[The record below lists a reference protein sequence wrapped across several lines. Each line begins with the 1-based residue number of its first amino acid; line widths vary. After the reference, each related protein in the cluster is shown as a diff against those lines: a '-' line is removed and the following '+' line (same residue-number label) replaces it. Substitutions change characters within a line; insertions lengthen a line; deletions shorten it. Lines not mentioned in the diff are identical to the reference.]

1 MPVFLSLTVLLLAAF
16 SAFVILLVR
25 HDISPRV
32 ALEKAFHRLAR
43 RPPAQLPNL
52 HDAPYRRLPGK
63 TPRHHPTLLNIQTS
77 EGTGQACHPDVAYA
91 PEGFGKERWQ
101 YWMACTPLAYG
112 NFVFENPEIFASHDG
127 ISWVIPEGGQNPIV
141 PCPDGLWD
149 HNSDPDLLFVDRQLW
164 LYYRETRRTTG
175 PPLHRILLVTS
186 ENGVQWTSP
195 REVLVETGDPGL
207 LMSPAVVQQNSQF
220 HMFSIGQTNSGLQLA
235 RRESADGVT
244 WSSPVNCPVVG
255 LPEDRELWHLDV
267 IREADRLSAI
277 FVSAKRLSEH
287 RLHYGFSRDGGLSW
301 KMDGFLLDPAYEF
314 EEGCL
319 YRTTLLKRSSQ
330 RNDYDLWYSA
340 ANRRNMFSI
349 AYLRMCIE

>member
-1 MPVFLSLTVLLLAAF
+1 MLVVLLLTVLPLAGF
-16 SAFVILLVR
+16 SAFVILLAR

-32 ALEKAFHRLAR
+32 ALEKAFNRLKR
-43 RPPAQLPNL
+43 RPPAQFPNL

-63 TPRHHPTLLNIQTS
+63 TPQHYPTLLNIQTS

-91 PEGFGKERWQ
+91 PEGFGKERWR

-127 ISWVIPEGGQNPIV
+127 ISWVIPEGGRNPIV
-141 PCPDGLWD
+141 PSPDGAWNY
-149 HNSDPDLLFVDRQLW
+149 NSDPDLLFVDQKLW
-164 LYYRETRRTTG
+164 LYYRETRRTSG
-175 PPLHRILLVTS
+175 PSLHRILLVTS
-186 ENGVQWTSP
+186 EDGAQWTSP
-195 REVLVETGDPGL
+195 REVLEESGDPAL
-207 LMSPAVVQQNSQF
+207 LMSPALIHQDSVF
-220 HMFSIGQTNSGLQLA
+220 HMFSVGQTSNGYQLA
-235 RRESADGVT
+235 RRESADGVA
-244 WSSPVNCPVVG
+244 WSSPVCCSVAG

-267 IREADRLSAI
+267 IREEDRLSAI

-287 RLHYGFSRDGGLSW
+287 RLHYGFSSDGGRTW
-301 KMDGFLLDPAYEF
+301 KVDRFLLDPAYEF

-330 RNDYDLWYSA
+330 KNDYDLWYSA